1 MFGLNSP
8 YSINSS
14 SKNLRF
20 GLFRKCGV
28 RSAECKR
35 KKNKIKKQEFKKK
48 IKIKN
53 SQFHVQLWPY
63 KIIDF
68 NLEIKKGWYIQQ
80 EGF

>member
-1 MFGLNSP
+1 
-8 YSINSS
+8 
-14 SKNLRF
+14 
-20 GLFRKCGV
+20 V